1 MFGKIRAFFAYLLAV
16 AAIFFMI
23 YSFVGMDKLEQI
35 VLATGLH
42 PTTWYSGG
50 QPATTIQRPDYEL
63 IVNHPVFKTVFGDAR
78 EGFVQFRLI
87 GKPKLP
93 AQIIETISSDGYSF
107 GIAIDTTKLTA
118 RLTATDG
125 YAENVKWV
133 YLFDD
138 KSVAVR
144 VMLKHKH

>member
-16 AAIFFMI
+16 AAILFMI
-23 YSFVGMDKLEQI
+23 FAFIGMDKLERI

-42 PTTWYSGG
+42 PTAWYSGG
-50 QPATTIQRPDYEL
+50 QPAATIEHQGYEL
-63 IVNHPVFKTVFGDAR
+63 IVNYPVFKTVFGAAN

-87 GKPKLP
+87 GKPNLP
-93 AQIIETISSDGYSF
+93 VEINETINIDGYRF
-107 GIAIDTTKLTA
+107 GIAIDTTQLTA
-118 RLTATDG
+118 RLTASDG

-138 KSVAVR
+138 KSVVVR
-144 VMLKHKH
+144 VALKNKR